1 MDILKTDN
9 LTVGYQA
16 RKHAEPTCV
25 LSHLD
30 LTLPKA
36 SLTLLI
42 GANGSGKSTLLRTLS
57 GAQPAIAGA
66 VSIDGRTIAELPLRE
81 RAKLLA
87 LVYTDR
93 TGGGGL
99 TVRELVALG
108 RQPYTGFIG
117 RLSADDKA
125 TVDRALQ
132 AVGIAHKADCYTAT
146 LSDGE
151 RQKAMIARA
160 LAQQTPLIILDE
172 PTAFLDIA
180 SRLEVMQLLAR
191 LVKEDNKT
199 ILLSTHDLASAISV
213 ADRLWVVDAINRTI
227 IEGPSENLIADG
239 TMDRVFPERPVRYN
253 PAINDFTIC
262 NDSAK

>member
-1 MDILKTDN
+1 MDILTTDN

-16 RKHAEPTCV
+16 RKHSEPNRV
-25 LSHLD
+25 LS
-30 LTLPKA
+30 TLNLALPQS

-57 GAQPAIAGA
+57 GAQPAITGY
-66 VSIDGRTIAELPLRE
+66 VSIDNRPIADLSLRE

-125 TVDRALQ
+125 VVDKALQ
-132 AVGIAHKADCYTAT
+132 AVGIAHKADSYTAT

-191 LVKEDNKT
+191 LVRQENKT

-227 IEGPSENLIADG
+227 IQGPSQELITDG
-239 TMDRVFPERPVRYN
+239 TMDRVFPNRPVCYN
-253 PAINDFTIC
+253 PTLNDFTII
-262 NDSAK
+262 

>member
-1 MDILKTDN
+1 MDILTTDH
-9 LTVGYQA
+9 LTVGYQT
-16 RKHAEPTCV
+16 RRSAEPSRV
-25 LSHLD
+25 LSGLD
-30 LTLPKA
+30 LTLPEG

-57 GAQPAIAGA
+57 GAQPPIAGT
-66 VSIDGRTIAELPLRE
+66 VTIAGRRAAELSLRE

-117 RLSADDKA
+117 RLSAEDKA
-125 TVDRALQ
+125 AVDTALQ

-180 SRLEVMQLLAR
+180 SRLEVMQLLGS
-191 LVKEDNKT
+191 LVKSDKKT
-199 ILLSTHDLASAISV
+199 ILLSTHDLASAVAV
-213 ADRLWVVDAINRTI
+213 ADRLWVVDAIDRTI
-227 IEGPSENLIADG
+227 TQGPTDVLIADG
-239 TMDRVFPERPVRYN
+239 TMDRVFPHRPVRFN
-253 PAINDFTIC
+253 PDLNDFTI
-262 NDSAK
+262 SK